1 MQRIIPVHL
10 LPAHTRTLKDPRAQV
25 LDLQNS
31 IFGSRAVE
39 RKRERWSASP
49 VRATQVT
56 KFKNVQVQVRE
67 ERAEAAGQIALR

>member
-10 LPAHTRTLKDPRAQV
+10 LPSHTHTLEETHAQV

-39 RKRERWSASP
+39 GERGRECP
-49 VRATQVT
+49 LRATQVT

-67 ERAEAAGQIALR
+67 ERAEAAGQVALR